1 MCHENREGFVGWMG
15 IGGSTFLFHPERKIA
30 FSYVPSHISLV
41 EIFAAKSHEIEHI
54 VQQCQDGTYKEPIQ
68 DGCCTTF

>member
-41 EIFAAKSHEIEHI
+41 EIFAAKSHEIEGK
-54 VQQCQDGTYKEPIQ
+54 C
-68 DGCCTTF
+68 